1 MTVQELIDELEKI
14 PNKQLKV
21 KLENGMLTKI
31 ELKDI
36 KTMDSYEKM
45 VVLSDSKNP
54 NDWAEHIKNGTF
66 TKDFFDGFN
75 L

>member
-1 MTVQELIDELEKI
+1 MTIQELIDELEKF

-21 KLENGMLTKI
+21 KLENGMLNKI
-31 ELKDI
+31 ELKDV

-66 TKDFFDGFN
+66 TKDFFGGMG

>member
-1 MTVQELIDELEKI
+1 MTVQQLIDELEKI

-45 VVLSDSKNP
+45 VVLSDGKDP

-66 TKDFFDGFN
+66 TKDFFSGLN

>member
-45 VVLSDSKNP
+45 VVLSDSKNT

-66 TKDFFDGFN
+66 TKDFFGGLN

>member
-1 MTVQELIDELEKI
+1 MTVQELIDRLEQI

-21 KLENGMLTKI
+21 KLENGMLNKI

-45 VVLSDSKNP
+45 VVLLDDKNP

-66 TKDFFDGFN
+66 TSDFFGGI
-75 L
+75 